1 MAYNYAKTSRSST
14 PVTKASVGKK
24 MVENSD
30 GGYVFNV
37 TEMEFVKRFLITGTE
52 KGTFYASAKDSTYKA
67 TDNLVNAIKS
77 NGVEVVNTIVDISV
91 GGKAHKNDHAI
102 YALALCFTY
111 GDVEVKQAAEKALLK
126 VCRTGTHILQFS
138 ATIKTLR
145 GWGKVVSRAINSWYN
160 TKDAKSLA
168 FQMSKYANRNGW
180 THLDVMRLT
189 HPVFEGDANNVVG
202 WLLKGKKVKA
212 ESEATKFLEA
222 IDTAKV
228 YNEKFKITDLIK
240 EFGLQ
245 REHIA
250 SEYLNKMA
258 VQKAMLPNLG
268 VMAVIRNLSNM
279 TNSGLISGLN
289 QDTKDVVKI
298 LRDADKLKKARIHP
312 MHLMLA
318 YKTYSA
324 KHSVATINSALN
336 DAFFNSFEFVEPS
349 NENYFIGV
357 DVSPSMGGG
366 GWYSSKEN
374 NPIPPIEVAAIT
386 AATLMKAEPW
396 CFVGAF
402 ASNFKKFNINAS
414 SSVQDVLKNVK
425 TTGSFGGTNPST
437 AIQYAIDNK
446 MDVDKFV
453 IITDNEVNSG
463 YHVHEKIDEYR
474 RKMNKPKAKLI
485 VVGLEVNDF
494 TLADPDDPY
503 MLDIAGF
510 TPDLVSIIQKF

>member
-1 MAYNYAKTSRSST
+1 MAYNYANTSRSST
-14 PVTKASVGKK
+14 PVTKKSIGKK
-24 MVENSD
+24 MVQNSD

-37 TEMEFVKRFLITGTE
+37 SEMEFVKRFLITGTE

-67 TDNLVNAIKS
+67 TDNLVKAIKL

-102 YALALCFTY
+102 YALALCFAY
-111 GDVEVKQAAEKALLK
+111 GDLEVKQAAEKALLK

-138 ATIKTLR
+138 ATIKSLR
-145 GWGKVVSRAINSWYN
+145 GWGKLVSRAINNWYK

-189 HPVFEGDANNVVG
+189 HPVFEGESNNVVG
-202 WLLKGKKVKA
+202 WLLKGKKVRA

-222 IDTAKV
+222 VDMAKV

-250 SEYLNKMA
+250 SEYLNKVD

-279 TNSGLISGLN
+279 TKSGFIDGLN
-289 QDTKDVVKI
+289 QGTKDVVKI

-318 YKTYSA
+318 YKTYAA
-324 KHSVATINSALN
+324 KHGVATINSALN
-336 DAFFNSFEFVEPS
+336 DAFFKSFDFVESS

-366 GWYSSKEN
+366 WYSSNEK

-402 ASNFKKFNINAS
+402 ASKFQSFPINAS
-414 SSVQDVLKNVK
+414 SSINDVLNAVR
-425 TTGSFGGTNPST
+425 TNSNFGGTNPST
-437 AIQYAIDNK
+437 AIEYAIKNK

-463 YHVHEKIDEYR
+463 YHVHEKIREYR
-474 RKMNKPKAKLI
+474 QKMNKPKAKLI
-485 VVGLEVNDF
+485 VVGLEVNNF